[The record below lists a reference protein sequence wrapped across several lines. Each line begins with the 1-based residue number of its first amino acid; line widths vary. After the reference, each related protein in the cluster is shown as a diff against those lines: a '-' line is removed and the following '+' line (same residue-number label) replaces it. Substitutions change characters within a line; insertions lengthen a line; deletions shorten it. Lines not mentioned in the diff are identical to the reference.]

1 MGMDYFEWEGFFKSR
16 PAQESFG
23 IAAIWRS
30 NMKNKTSAFTISF
43 LAILVAVVH
52 LIWPKLTIDSITIA
66 LIIIAI
72 IPWLGSLF
80 KSLELPGGL
89 KVEYH
94 ELQKATNK
102 AKKAGLLK
110 STTDKKTKKKPEF
123 SYQQIST
130 EDPNLA
136 LAGLRI
142 EIERRLLKIAES
154 HGLEI
159 RKGGVASIARSLK
172 DANLLSGNEYSALL
186 DIVVLLNS
194 AVHGH
199 TVDTNGA
206 NWAFETGNQ
215 ILQALDEKIVNKNSK
230 K

>member
-1 MGMDYFEWEGFFKSR
+1 MKTKV
-16 PAQESFG
+16 ASFV
-23 IAAIWRS
+23 
-30 NMKNKTSAFTISF
+30 ISIF
-43 LAILVAVVH
+43 AILVAVVH
-52 LIWPKLTIDSITIA
+52 LVWPALTIDSITIA
-66 LIIIAI
+66 LIVIAI

-80 KSLELPGGL
+80 KSLEFPGGL

-94 ELQKATNK
+94 ELQKAADK

-110 STTDKKTKKKPEF
+110 PTLNKKPKKKLEF
-123 SYQQIST
+123 SYQQISS

-142 EIERRLLKIAES
+142 EIEKRLLKIAES

-172 DANLLSGNEYSALL
+172 ESDLLSGNEYSALL

-199 TVDTNGA
+199 KVDVDGA

-215 ILQALDEKIVNKNSK
+215 ILQALDEKIKIKDSK

>member
-1 MGMDYFEWEGFFKSR
+1 MKTKV
-16 PAQESFG
+16 ASFV
-23 IAAIWRS
+23 
-30 NMKNKTSAFTISF
+30 ISF
-43 LAILVAVVH
+43 FAVLVAIIH
-52 LIWPKLTIDSITIA
+52 LVWPKLTIDSITIA

-80 KSLELPGGL
+80 KSLEFPGGL

-94 ELQKATNK
+94 ELQKAANK

-110 STTDKKTKKKPEF
+110 PTSNKKTKKKPEF
-123 SYQQIST
+123 PYQQISS

-154 HGLEI
+154 HGIDI
-159 RKGGVASIARSLK
+159 RSKGGVASIARSLK
-172 DANLLSGNEYSALL
+172 EADLLSGNEYSALL

-199 TVDTNGA
+199 TVDAIGA

-215 ILQALDEKIVNKNSK
+215 ILQALDEKIMNKGSRK
-230 K
+230 

>member
-1 MGMDYFEWEGFFKSR
+1 
-16 PAQESFG
+16 
-23 IAAIWRS
+23 
-30 NMKNKTSAFTISF
+30 MKNKTAALVISV
-43 LAILVAVVH
+43 LAVFVAVIH
-52 LIWPKLTIDSITIA
+52 LIWPKLTIDGVTIA

-80 KSLELPGGL
+80 KSLEFPGGL

-94 ELQKATNK
+94 ELQKAANK

-110 STTDKKTKKKPEF
+110 PASNKKAKKNPEL
-123 SYQQIST
+123 SYQQISS

-154 HGLEI
+154 HGLDV
-159 RKGGVASIARSLK
+159 RKVGVGSIARSLK
-172 DANLLSGNEYSALL
+172 DADLLSGEEYSALL

-199 TVDTNGA
+199 TVDANGA

-215 ILQALDEKIVNKNSK
+215 LLQALEEKIMNKSLK

>member
-1 MGMDYFEWEGFFKSR
+1 MKTKT
-16 PAQESFG
+16 ASF
-23 IAAIWRS
+23 S
-30 NMKNKTSAFTISF
+30 ISF
-43 LAILVAVVH
+43 FAILVAVIH

-66 LIIIAI
+66 LIVIAI

-80 KSLELPGGL
+80 KSLEFPGGL

-94 ELQKATNK
+94 ELQKASEK

-110 STTDKKTKKKPEF
+110 STLDKKSKKKPKI
-123 SYQQIST
+123 SYQQISL

-136 LAGLRI
+136 LANLRI
-142 EIERRLLKIAES
+142 EIEKRLMKIAES

-159 RKGGVASIARSLK
+159 RKGGVVSIARSLK
-172 DANLLSGNEYSALL
+172 ETNLLSGNEYSALL
-186 DIVVLLNS
+186 NVVVLLNS

-199 TVDTNGA
+199 KVDADGA

-215 ILQALDEKIVNKNSK
+215 ILQALDEKIKIKDSKN
-230 K
+230 